1 MWFFGLIEENKST
14 SYIFI
19 LYLLYF
25 SRIIVK
31 VVQWV
36 IQMMTLLPTLPR
48 TPSTLVMMKVYKIFP
63 ELTIRNWNKT
73 KRKYFNG
80 FFVLFSNYIFLQY
93 LKKEKIW
100 SFPGTDPNAED
111 SDDESGSG
119 ITSAS
124 GMSIN
129 LEPLDLVWAKCRGK
143 L

>member
-1 MWFFGLIEENKST
+1 MSFFGLIEENRNT
-14 SYIFI
+14 SYIFM
-19 LYLLYF
+19 LYLIYF
-25 SRIIVK
+25 FRIIVK

-36 IQMMTLLPTLPR
+36 IQMMTLLPTLLR
-48 TPSTLVMMKVYKIFP
+48 TPSTLVMMKVFNRIFP
-63 ELTIRNWNKT
+63 ELILKNWKQNKNIERFFCT
-73 KRKYFNG
+73 LKLYFYN
-80 FFVLFSNYIFLQY
+80 IWRE
-93 LKKEKIW
+93 KK
-100 SFPGTDPNAED
+100 SDLFPGTDPNAED